1 VGVASV
7 PHGMDAGTARGGM
20 GMTDARFERSRA
32 VDATGNARPD
42 DEPIPSR
49 FTRDGGGSAP
59 NRSAVPGS
67 APAQD
72 WTRLARDPSDTSLL
86 LHWIDE
92 KGSVVRLLTSTSDAD
107 APISDA

>member
-1 VGVASV
+1 
-7 PHGMDAGTARGGM
+7 MR
-20 GMTDARFERSRA
+20 DARFERSRA

-42 DEPIPSR
+42 DEPAPNR

-59 NRSAVPGS
+59 NRSTEPGS

-72 WTRLARDPSDTSLL
+72 WTRLVRDSSDTSLL

-92 KGSVVRLLTSTSDAD
+92 KGSVVRLITSTSETD
-107 APISDA
+107 APVSDA